1 MTTGHASRST
11 RFWLPL
17 AGAGIATVLVAVVH
31 AVGIPDGTVIHGCYH
46 KSDGTLR
53 VVDSPTKCK
62 NSEIP
67 LDWSQT
73 GPQGPAGTNGVNGL
87 NGADGED
94 GAPGLS
100 GLVRVQEDAPFDG
113 VATKEVIAA
122 CPEGKKVI
130 GGGYLHF
137 LGGPTV
143 VPRTNTPTIDLDAWI
158 VDATEFTGADWSIS
172 AVALCATVAD

>member
-1 MTTGHASRST
+1 MTTGTAARST

-17 AGAGIATVLVAVVH
+17 AGAGIGTVLVAVVQ

-53 VVDSPTKCK
+53 AVDSPTKCK
-62 NSEIP
+62 NSEIS

-73 GPQGPAGTNGVNGL
+73 GPQGPAGTNGTNGL
-87 NGADGED
+87 NGEDGEN

-100 GLVRVQEDAPFDG
+100 GLVRIQEDAPFDD
-113 VATKEVIAA
+113 VATKEVLAE
-122 CPEGKKVI
+122 CPHGMKVI
-130 GGGYLHF
+130 GGGYIHF

-143 VPRTNTPTIDLDAWI
+143 VPRTNAPTIDLGGWV
-158 VDATEFTGADWSIS
+158 VDGTEVTGADWSIS
-172 AVALCATVAD
+172 AVALCANVAN